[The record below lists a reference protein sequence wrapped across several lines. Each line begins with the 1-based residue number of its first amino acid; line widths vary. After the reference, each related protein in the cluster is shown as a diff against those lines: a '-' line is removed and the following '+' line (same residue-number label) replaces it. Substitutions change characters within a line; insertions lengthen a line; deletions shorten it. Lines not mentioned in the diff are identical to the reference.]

1 MLTLVNI
8 LKMSKLSEYL
18 SLIPRGIK
26 NVPQILEAVTN
37 QTKMEFGML
46 SKERQDIIIGRRMIC
61 ATCPYMS
68 KNAVNGFVIEGNK
81 DIYKTDRD
89 DDHCIWCGCPVS
101 TRTASLDSRCGLEV
115 YNEEK
120 PAEVPL
126 KWDKETIFFKNF
138 LKK

>member
-1 MLTLVNI
+1 MLTLVNT

-26 NVPQILEAVTN
+26 NVPQILEAVSN

-46 SKERQDIIIGRRMIC
+46 SKDRQDIIIGRRMIC

-68 KNAVNGFVIEGNK
+68 ENAKKGFVIENREREL
-81 DIYKTDRD
+81 YKTDRQD
-89 DDHCIWCGCPVS
+89 EHCIWCGCPVS
-101 TRTASLDSRCGLEV
+101 TRTASLESRCGIEI
-115 YNEEK
+115 YNEEYG
-120 PAEVPL
+120 AQVPL

-138 LKK
+138 LK

>member
-46 SKERQDIIIGRRMIC
+46 SKERQEIIIGRRLIC

-68 KNAVNGFVIEGNK
+68 NNAVKGYVIDGK
-81 DIYKTDRD
+81 SDTYKTDRN

-101 TRTASLDSRCGLEV
+101 TRTASLESRCGIEI
-115 YNEEK
+115 YNEENE
-120 PAEVPL
+120 ANIPL

-138 LKK
+138 LK